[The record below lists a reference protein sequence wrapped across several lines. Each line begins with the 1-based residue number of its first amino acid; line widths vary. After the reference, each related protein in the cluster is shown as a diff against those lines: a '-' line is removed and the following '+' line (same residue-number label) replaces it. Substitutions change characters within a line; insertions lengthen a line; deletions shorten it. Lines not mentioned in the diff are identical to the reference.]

1 MDLTSSK
8 KKGETMNYITF
19 DKIKLD
25 GITYQRIIDFQVEQK
40 IGEHAKATLVIEGDK
55 SSYDANALMD
65 VTVQIYNESEE
76 KKECIFCGSI
86 CGSAYADETDYSGIK
101 MELVSMSKQLD
112 IEPVTATCQQSTLS
126 YQDLM
131 EKVAESRAIIHFGV
145 TDTTI
150 GSWRYRNN
158 ETAWAFIKRL
168 ASQCN
173 ASVMTNMSTM
183 VPILSIGQTDKN
195 ITNTPALMDTYELD
209 GRIVYRTN
217 IVLELGTKLS
227 GAYYVIYAKTYF
239 KDAILVTDY
248 ILGTME
254 ELKQDTYY
262 NEQSACKMLTGTV
275 KKVEREKVQV
285 YFDSIDSTYDESG
298 DCWFEYA
305 TPYATNGGA
314 YGSGFYFMPEEED
327 KVRVFLPS
335 ADEGEAFAFGT
346 VSDSSLKNPEYVQWK
361 MPGKQQILFTD
372 KGVRISCEGV
382 SVYIDMKAE
391 EGINVWSTT
400 EINLEIA
407 KTVEIAGKKE
417 VIMYADDVVTF
428 KSSEALM
435 SIENDK
441 IVFDSVNFQ
450 LN

>member
-1 MDLTSSK
+1 MD
-8 KKGETMNYITF
+8 YITF
-19 DKIKLD
+19 DNIKIE
-25 GITYQRIIDFQVEQK
+25 GIVYQRIIDLQVEQK
-40 IGEHAKATLVIEGDK
+40 IGEHAKAILVIEQGEN
-55 SSYDANALMD
+55 SYDMNNLEDTVVQVFANTL
-65 VTVQIYNESEE
+65 E
-76 KKECIFCGSI
+76 KIECIFCGSI
-86 CGSAYADETDYSGIK
+86 CKCDYAAEKGYSAVRI
-101 MELVSMSKQLD
+101 ELLSMSKQLD
-112 IEPVTATCQQSTLS
+112 IEPVTATYQQTTIS

-131 EKVAESRAIIHFGV
+131 EKVAESRAIIHFGA

-173 ASVMTNMSTM
+173 ASVMTNMSTTM
-183 VPILSIGQTDKN
+183 PILSIGQTDKN
-195 ITNTPALMDTYELD
+195 MTDTPALIDTYELD

-227 GAYYVIYAKTYF
+227 GSQYVIYAKTYF

-248 ILGTME
+248 ILGTMTDM
-254 ELKQDTYY
+254 KQNTYY

-346 VSDSSLKNPEYVQWK
+346 VSESSLKNPEYAQWK
-361 MPGKQQILFTD
+361 TPGKQQILFTD
-372 KGVRISCEGV
+372 KGVRLSCEGV
-382 SVYIDMKAE
+382 TVYIDMKAE
-391 EGINVWSTT
+391 EGINVWSAT
-400 EINLEIA
+400 EINLENAESI
-407 KTVEIAGKKE
+407 EIDGKNG
-417 VIMYADDVVTF
+417 VIMHADNIIAF
-428 KSSEALM
+428 KSSEACIT
-435 SIENDK
+435 IENDK
-441 IVFDSVNFQ
+441 IIFDSVDFKMD
-450 LN
+450 